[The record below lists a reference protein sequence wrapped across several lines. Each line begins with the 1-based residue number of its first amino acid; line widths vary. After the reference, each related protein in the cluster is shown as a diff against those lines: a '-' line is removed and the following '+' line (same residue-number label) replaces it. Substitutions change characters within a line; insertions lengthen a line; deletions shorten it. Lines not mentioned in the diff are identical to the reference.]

1 MNKKRLARRVA
12 AAVGV
17 LVLTSGVYLG
27 GLQASGNFHE
37 VKAGEFYR
45 SAQPSASALADYIDR
60 HGIRTVINLRGASPG
75 RSWYDDEIRVSAQK
89 GVEHIDFPMSDRT
102 ILSPERSMELL
113 ALMRDAPKPIL
124 IHCKAGADRTG
135 LASVIYLQQLGGVDE
150 ETAEWQLSPLY
161 GHVALPGIGPYAMDT
176 SWEDLEKVF
185 GLDS

>member
-12 AAVGV
+12 AAVGI
-17 LVLTSGVYLG
+17 LVLGSGFYLG
-27 GLQASGNFHE
+27 GLQVSGNFHE

-45 SAQPSASALADYIDR
+45 SAQPSADALSRYINR

-75 RSWYDDEIRVSAQK
+75 RAWYDDEIRVSAQK

-102 ILSPERSMELL
+102 ILTPKRSMELL

-135 LASVIYLQQLGGVDE
+135 LASVMYLQQLGGIDE

-176 SWEDLEKVF
+176 SWEDFEKVL